1 MLYQESRIN
10 FLDHALTLISYC
22 PYEFYELEPDIR
34 NAAEAVTLGVFKN
47 FAGRLSLFP
56 PGAEFFDLWATKL
69 VQRFYIIFINF
80 FRVQNMSEDF
90 SHLILSQKM
99 NGWIG

>member
-1 MLYQESRIN
+1 M
-10 FLDHALTLISYC
+10 
-22 PYEFYELEPDIR
+22 R
-34 NAAEAVTLGVFKN
+34 NAAESVTLVLSKN

-56 PGAEFFDLWATKL
+56 PGTEFFDLWATKL

-90 SHLILSQKM
+90 RHLILSQKI